1 MKKKWKYI
9 LLVFVLLLVAVGGY
23 ALYVFKF
30 KEYDVADPEVDEII
44 EETYTIE
51 LPDGTEL
58 VVDKDGKIVEEKK
71 SAEGSDSQVSKDKE
85 AASGAEGESQSP
97 TSSKSNTSTSTGKQ
111 NGTTAS
117 TDSSKAPNSTTGEKS
132 KPTVGEI
139 KAKYTGTFQSLQG
152 QAESKINGLIGQAAS
167 EYSSKKANGES
178 ISVGY
183 FYSKYV
189 GAANS
194 LEASTDATF
203 NTLISVIE
211 QDLEANGYDKS
222 YAQSFR
228 DEYEA
233 TKEARRNAL
242 LSKAKSMM

>member
-1 MKKKWKYI
+1 
-9 LLVFVLLLVAVGGY
+9 LLVAVGGY

-71 SAEGSDSQVSKDKE
+71 PVEGSDSQVSKNNE
-85 AASGAEGESQSP
+85 AGKGAEGDSKSP
-97 TSSKSNTSTSTGKQ
+97 TSSNSSTSTDKQNGTSTSTDK
-111 NGTTAS
+111 
-117 TDSSKAPNSTTGEKS
+117 SKTPNAPTGEDS
-132 KPTVGEI
+132 KPTVGDI
-139 KAKYTGTFQSLQG
+139 KAKYAPTFQSLQG

-167 EYSSKKANGES
+167 EYSTKKANGES

-211 QDLEANGYDKS
+211 QDLVANGYDKS

-233 TKEARRNAL
+233 AKEARRNAL
-242 LSKAKSMM
+242 LSKAKEMM

>member
-9 LLVFVLLLVAVGGY
+9 LLVFVLLLVAIGGY

-58 VVDKDGKIVEEKK
+58 VVNKDGKIVEEKK
-71 SAEGSDSQVSKDKE
+71 PAEGSDSQVSKDKE
-85 AASGAEGESQSP
+85 ATAGEEDE
-97 TSSKSNTSTSTGKQ
+97 SKSPNTSTSTGKQ
-111 NGTTAS
+111 NDAS
-117 TDSSKAPNSTTGEKS
+117 TSTGSSKTPNSTTGQNS

-242 LSKAKSMM
+242 LSKAKEMM

>member
-71 SAEGSDSQVSKDKE
+71 PAEGSNSQVSKDKE
-85 AASGAEGESQSP
+85 AAAGAEGESQSP
-97 TSSKSNTSTSTGKQ
+97 TTSNSLTSAGKQ
-111 NGTTAS
+111 NGASAS
-117 TDSSKAPNSTTGEKS
+117 TDSSKTPNSTTGENS

-139 KAKYTGTFQSLQG
+139 KAKYAPTLASLQG

-167 EYSSKKANGES
+167 EYSTKKANGES
-178 ISVGY
+178 INVGY

-211 QDLEANGYDKS
+211 QDLEANGYNKS

-233 TKEARRNAL
+233 SKEARKNAL
-242 LSKAKSMM
+242 LSKAKEMM